1 MPNRRYGESIDRSDM
16 YKIFNLE
23 NEYVLPSGEKIPGKD
38 LVKRDEYKEYGNGVW
53 LVRISGENCIR
64 AFYNYD
70 DACEAYGITD
80 ENVEVAVNEINKCI
94 FSQNRMNANNRAMA
108 YSVQKA
114 ASFAALAF
122 TDEQALEVPDL
133 YPEYEVDHAYK
144 KDERFTYNGRLFK
157 VNQAHTSAAQ
167 WVPGET
173 GTESLYTCLEMAGDG
188 YLVWTQPT
196 GAHNAYNTGDI
207 VHYPT
212 EDDPL
217 YKSLIDGNSWSP
229 DAYPQGW
236 QEYDA
241 STSTEPSTP
250 DPGTETPTKPSDP
263 EYPDFVQPTGAHD
276 AYKKGDIVR
285 YNGKLYQSLIDANA
299 YSPDAYPQGWQEYS
313 EE

>member
-1 MPNRRYGESIDRSDM
+1 MYELYNKEKTYELPNGTKADYAWFQSKPEYQIICNKVCVVNVVDNVIYTYTTLAKLAEQYGVEYTDNHQDVLDKILIKIDEISRRISID
-16 YKIFNLE
+16 
-23 NEYVLPSGEKIPGKD
+23 
-38 LVKRDEYKEYGNGVW
+38 
-53 LVRISGENCIR
+53 ISG
-64 AFYNYD
+64 
-70 DACEAYGITD
+70 
-80 ENVEVAVNEINKCI
+80 
-94 FSQNRMNANNRAMA
+94 
-108 YSVQKA
+108 SVLKA
-114 ASFAALAF
+114 ASFAALSF

-133 YPEYEVDHAYK
+133 YPEYEVNHAYK
-144 KDERFTYNGRLFK
+144 KDERFTYNGHLFK
-157 VNQAHTSAAQ
+157 VNQNHTSAAQ

-173 GTESLYTCLEMAGDG
+173 GTESLYTNLEMAGDG

-212 EDDPL
+212 ADDPL

-250 DPGTETPTKPSDP
+250 DPGTETPTKPSEP

>member
-1 MPNRRYGESIDRSDM
+1 M
-16 YKIFNLE
+16 YKQFKMDDT
-23 NEYVLPSGEKIPGKD
+23 YTLPSGENVKGADLVSRKDYAQYATGTWIVRVINENTITSFFSYDDMKD
-38 LVKRDEYKEYGNGVW
+38 L
-53 LVRISGENCIR
+53 
-64 AFYNYD
+64 
-70 DACEAYGITD
+70 YGID
-80 ENVEVAVNEINKCI
+80 EPNMDSFIAELNRVISLRNKL
-94 FSQNRMNANNRAMA
+94 RNNNFDTMHTIMT
-108 YSVQKA
+108 A
-114 ASFAALAF
+114 ASFVALSF

-236 QEYDA
+236 E
-241 STSTEPSTP
+241 
-250 DPGTETPTKPSDP
+250 
-263 EYPDFVQPTGAHD
+263 
-276 AYKKGDIVR
+276 I
-285 YNGKLYQSLIDANA
+285 YNK
-299 YSPDAYPQGWQEYS
+299 E
-313 EE
+313 

>member
-1 MPNRRYGESIDRSDM
+1 M
-16 YKIFNLE
+16 YKQFKMDDT
-23 NEYVLPSGEKIPGKD
+23 YMLPSGENVKGADLVSRKDYAQYATGTWIVRVINENTITSFFSYDDMKD
-38 LVKRDEYKEYGNGVW
+38 L
-53 LVRISGENCIR
+53 
-64 AFYNYD
+64 
-70 DACEAYGITD
+70 YGID
-80 ENVEVAVNEINKCI
+80 EPNMDSFIAELNRVISLRNKL
-94 FSQNRMNANNRAMA
+94 RNNNFDTMHT
-108 YSVQKA
+108 VMTA
-114 ASFAALAF
+114 ASFVALSF

-133 YPEYEVDHAYK
+133 YPVYEVDHAYK

-250 DPGTETPTKPSDP
+250 DPGTETPTKPSEP